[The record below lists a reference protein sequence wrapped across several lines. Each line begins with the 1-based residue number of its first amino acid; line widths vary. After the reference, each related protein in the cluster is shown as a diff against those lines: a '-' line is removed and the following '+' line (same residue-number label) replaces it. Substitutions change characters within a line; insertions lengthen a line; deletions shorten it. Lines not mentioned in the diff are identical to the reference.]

1 MKRFRTAVALLAFLV
16 AFFPIPAEGSLFEDD
31 VYIDN
36 IVIVLDASGSMNS
49 KMHHSNES
57 KMAVAKAALLDV
69 LRLVPD
75 STHIGMLVF
84 SGRGFDNEWIYPLGP
99 RDDAKLSEA
108 INKPI
113 GRGGTPLGE
122 YIKKGADR
130 LLEARNKQHGYGSY
144 RLLIV
149 TDGAAGDPDLVD
161 AYTPEVIA
169 RGITMDVIGVNM
181 DSDHTLA
188 TKVHSYRRGN
198 DPAALKQAI
207 AEVFAEVSSAGDGG
221 VAEEEAFAILQSIPG
236 ELALSILESL
246 SASGNAPI
254 GKNREFGKYMD
265 KHRQWAQTKQQ
276 SSSVPQASSPSG
288 SSGTSRKSS
297 SQKSSWETMKTILLI
312 VVIGFIMFLR
322 RFGGSR
328 GR

>member
-1 MKRFRTAVALLAFLV
+1 MKRFRMAVAFFAFLA
-16 AFFPIPAEGSLFEDD
+16 AFFPIQAEGSVFEDD

-36 IVIVLDASGSMNS
+36 IIIVLDASGSMNS
-49 KMHHSNES
+49 KMHHSHES
-57 KMAVAKAALLDV
+57 KMKVAKAALIDV
-69 LRLVPD
+69 LRHVPD
-75 STHIGMLVF
+75 STHIGLLVF
-84 SGRGFDNEWIYPLGP
+84 SGRGFDDEWVYPLGP
-99 RDDAKLSEA
+99 RDDVKLTEA

-130 LLEARNKQHGYGSY
+130 LLEARTKQHGYGSY

-181 DSDHTLA
+181 AGDHTLA

-198 DPAALKQAI
+198 DPESLKQAI
-207 AEVFAEVSSAGDGG
+207 AEVFAEVSGTGDGG

-236 ELALSILESL
+236 ELALSMLESL
-246 SASGNAPI
+246 TGIGNFPI
-254 GKNREFGKYMD
+254 GKNKEFGRYME
-265 KHRQWAQTKQQ
+265 KHRQWAKNKQQ
-276 SSSVPQASSPSG
+276 ASPVPQASPSSG
-288 SSGTSRKSS
+288 SAGTSRKSPS
-297 SQKSSWETMKTILLI
+297 SGIDMDTVKIIAIIAVFLIIIFAKRKSS
-312 VVIGFIMFLR
+312 
-322 RFGGSR
+322 SR
-328 GR
+328 